1 MSSTRQP
8 TVTQNQGG
16 HLKLMS
22 LEEFAFIKEV
32 TEKDHLDSKKRM
44 KKEPSNK
51 SKRPGNVV
59 VQNQS

>member
-1 MSSTRQP
+1 
-8 TVTQNQGG
+8 
-16 HLKLMS
+16 MS

-32 TEKDHLDSKKRM
+32 TEKRLFRIKEKNE
-44 KKEPSNK
+44 KEPSNQ